1 MNNQPGLTLL
11 QKGLLTVG
19 CVAAALLM
27 TSVIQL
33 SADQPQVSR
42 MAGVAV
48 LMAVCWITE
57 AIPLAVTALFPVV
70 LLPLLGIQDGK
81 AVAGEYFNYIIFL
94 YVGGFL
100 VALAMQRWNLHKR
113 IALKTLLFVG
123 VHPRRLL
130 LGFML
135 ATAFLSM
142 WISNTATAMMM
153 VTIAMA
159 VIVPLRERLSDRCA
173 DSVTT
178 GLLLG
183 VAYAASIGG
192 IATLVGTPP
201 NLSFARILEIQFPD
215 APSISFASWMQLA
228 LPISLA
234 MFSVTWALL
243 SLRYMNVEEGT
254 LLEEEVLQQQ
264 YDDLGPASFAERVV
278 LVDFAILVVLWLFRN
293 DLVLGAITIPGW
305 SQLLAE
311 PGFINDG
318 AVAVAAAIPLFL
330 IPSRSGDGSRILDWE
345 TANGLPWHIVLLFGG
360 GFALASG
367 FVESG
372 LSDWLGG
379 QLGGAAALPPYAM
392 LLLICLGITFLTE
405 LTSNIATT
413 EMILPVLASLAVAID
428 MHPLLLMVPA
438 TISCSCAFMMPVA
451 TPPNAIV
458 FGAGSLKI
466 REMVRTGVILNLI
479 GVVVIVAG
487 MWLLGGMALGV
498 TANGLPDW
506 AGSIGETR

>member
-1 MNNQPGLTLL
+1 MNDQNGLTLL
-11 QKGLLTVG
+11 QKVLLTVG
-19 CVAAALLM
+19 CCAAAALM
-27 TSVIQL
+27 TVVEISPG
-33 SADQPQVSR
+33 QPQVSR

-57 AIPLAVTALFPVV
+57 AIPLAVTALFPVA

-81 AVAGEYFNYIIFL
+81 SVAREYFNYIIFL
-94 YVGGFL
+94 YLGGFM

-113 IALKTLLFVG
+113 IALKTLLVVG

-130 LGFML
+130 FGFML

-159 VIVPLRERLSDRCA
+159 VILPLRERLSGPSA

-192 IATLVGTPP
+192 ISTLVGTPP
-201 NLSFARILEIQFPD
+201 NLSFARILEIQFPE
-215 APSISFASWMQLA
+215 APAISFAAWMQLA
-228 LPISLA
+228 LPIALM
-234 MFSVTWALL
+234 MFFATWALL
-243 SLRYMNVEEGT
+243 SLRYMSVEEGV
-254 LLEEEVLQQQ
+254 LIQEEMLQEQ
-264 YDDLGPASFAERVV
+264 YDALGPPSLAERVV

-293 DLVLGAITIPGW
+293 DLTLGSVTIPGW
-305 SQLLAE
+305 SQLLAQ
-311 PGFINDG
+311 PGFVNDG
-318 AVAVAAAIPLFL
+318 VVAVAAAIPLFL
-330 IPSRSGDGSRILDWE
+330 IPAGTGDGRRILDWE
-345 TANGLPWHIVLLFGG
+345 TASQLPWHIVLLFGG
-360 GFALASG
+360 GFALARG

-372 LSDWLGG
+372 LSDWLGS
-379 QLGGAAALPPYAM
+379 QLGGAAALPPFAM
-392 LLLICLGITFLTE
+392 LILICLGITFLTE

-479 GVVVIVAG
+479 GVVVIVGG
-487 MWLLGGMALGV
+487 MWLLGEMALGV
-498 TANGLPDW
+498 SPDGLPDW
-506 AGSIGETR
+506 ARTTGGAD